1 MPAAKCTVG
10 TVANQAAKG
19 GSKPGPIDPA
29 ASPRWA
35 VRGRVVTMDAK
46 STVVADGVVWI
57 ADAAIAAITQHD
69 AAAPSGFAGIAPLET
84 GGTVFPGLIE
94 LHNHVAYNLLPLWQV
109 PKGYTNRDTWGNSP
123 EYHQKITA
131 PMKTIGEATEL
142 LPALVRY
149 VECKSLLGGV
159 TTTQGIA
166 LFSAPG
172 VRRYYRGI
180 VRNVEETGDPQLPEA
195 GSRIA
200 DVQASDP
207 QAFLAEL
214 QHKKCFLLHLS
225 EGTDDAAHKH
235 FEALQLP
242 GAAGWAITPA
252 LAGIHCVALKP
263 PDFQVM
269 AAHGASMV
277 WSPFSNLLLYG
288 HTADVAAAFAA
299 GSTQTPFK
307 IGLGS
312 DWSPSGSK
320 SLFGELKVAHV
331 YSQSNG
337 SPFTDEQLVRMAT
350 LTGAEILGWQGQLG
364 SLEVGKRAD
373 LVVVAGQDDGA
384 PVAPLFR
391 GDERSVQLVAING
404 TPRYGT
410 PALMAADGN
419 GVETL
424 TVGGEPRV
432 LYLTQATEDPD
443 VAALSFADAKAKL
456 TDALQNLKAI
466 RLEQE
471 AAQPQRAAL
480 EPLAAAPDVR
490 AGHPRLALDE
500 FERTDFTQRP
510 HLPLD
515 GVITG
520 PRDHATA
527 SAPAQPLSSMV
538 SATQLDPLTVAD
550 DPGWL
555 NALQTEHNLPDY
567 LLPGLR
573 TLYGVTPPH

>member
-1 MPAAKCTVG
+1 
-10 TVANQAAKG
+10 VANQAAAG
-19 GSKPGPIDPA
+19 GAKPGPVDPGA
-29 ASPRWA
+29 GPKWA
-35 VRGRVVTMDAK
+35 LGGHLVTMDPNRPA
-46 STVVADGVVWI
+46 VMDGAVWI
-57 ADAAIAAITQHD
+57 AEGAVAAITQPGD
-69 AAAPSGFAGIAPLET
+69 PTPAGFEGIRELET

-94 LHNHVAYNLLPLWQV
+94 LHNHIAYNLLPLWQV
-109 PKGYTNRDTWGNSP
+109 PKCYTNRDTWGNSP
-123 EYHQKITA
+123 EYHQKVTA
-131 PMKTIGEATEL
+131 PMKTIGEATDL

-149 VECKSLLGGV
+149 VECKALVGGV

-207 QAFLAEL
+207 QAFLTEL
-214 QHKKCFLLHLS
+214 QHKTCLLLHLS

-242 GAAGWAITPA
+242 GGAGWAITPA

-263 PDFQVM
+263 PDFEIM
-269 AAHGASMV
+269 ASHGASMV

-288 HTADVAAAFAA
+288 HTADVAAAAAA
-299 GSTQTPFK
+299 GTAAAPFK

-320 SLFGELKVAHV
+320 SLFGELKAARV
-331 YSQSNG
+331 YSQGNG
-337 SPFTDEQLVRMAT
+337 NLLSDEQLVRMAT
-350 LTGAEILGWQGQLG
+350 LEAAEILGWDKVVG

-384 PVAPLFR
+384 PVSPLFT
-391 GDERSVQLVAING
+391 GDERTVQLVVING

-410 PALMAADGN
+410 PALMATDGP
-419 GVETL
+419 GLESI

-432 LYLTQATEDPD
+432 LYLTQSTGDPD
-443 VAALSFADAKAKL
+443 VAALSFAGAKAKL
-456 TDALQNLKAI
+456 TDALKNLQAI

-471 AAQPQRAAL
+471 AAQPRRAGI
-480 EPLAAAPDVR
+480 EPLAAAPDVQ

-500 FERTDFTQRP
+500 FEHTDFTQRP
-510 HLPLD
+510 HLPLK
-515 GVITG
+515 GVLTG
-520 PRDHATA
+520 PRDAA
-527 SAPAQPLSSMV
+527 SAPEQPLSAMLTSIE
-538 SATQLDPLTVAD
+538 LDSLTVAD

-555 NALQTEHNLPDY
+555 DGLAGEKNLPDY
-567 LLPGLR
+567 VLPGLR
-573 TLYGVTPPH
+573 ALYADASPH

>member
-1 MPAAKCTVG
+1 M
-10 TVANQAAKG
+10 ANQAAHG

-35 VRGRVVTMDAK
+35 LQGRIVTMDAQ
-46 STVVADGVVWI
+46 STVLADGVVWV
-57 ADAAIAAITQHD
+57 ADAAIAAITQRGD
-69 AAAPSGFAGIAPLET
+69 APPAGFEGIHELET
-84 GGTVFPGLIE
+84 GGTVLPGLIE
-94 LHNHVAYNLLPLWQV
+94 LHNHLAYNLLPLWQV
-109 PKGYTNRDTWGNSP
+109 PQRYTNRDTWGNSTQ
-123 EYHQKITA
+123 YHQLVTA
-131 PMKTIGEATEL
+131 PMKTIGEATDL

-149 VECKSLLGGV
+149 VECKALLGGV
-159 TTTQGIA
+159 TTSQGIA

-180 VRNVEETGDPQLPEA
+180 VRNVEQTGDPALPEA

-214 QHKKCFLLHLS
+214 KRKRCFLLHLS

-242 GAAGWAITPA
+242 NGGGWAITPS
-252 LAGIHCVALKP
+252 LAGIHCVALTP
-263 PDFQVM
+263 ADFQVM

-288 HTADVAAAFAA
+288 QTANVAAAIAA
-299 GSTQTPFK
+299 GAPLK
-307 IGLGS
+307 LGLGS

-337 SPFTDEQLVRMAT
+337 NPLTDEQLLRLAT
-350 LTGAEILGWQGQLG
+350 VEAAQILGWDEQLG

-373 LVVVAGQDDGA
+373 LVVVAGQDDNA
-384 PVAPLFR
+384 PVSPVFQ
-391 GDERSVQLVAING
+391 GDERTIQLVAING

-410 PALMAADGN
+410 PALMSADGS

-424 TVGGEPRV
+424 TVGDQSRV
-432 LYLTQATEDPD
+432 LYLTQRTEDPD
-443 VAALSFADAKAKL
+443 VAALTLAQATAKL
-456 TDALQNLKAI
+456 SDALENIKAI

-471 AAQPQRAAL
+471 AARPEHARVEA
-480 EPLAAAPDVR
+480 LAAAPAVQ

-500 FERTDFTQRP
+500 FEHTDITQRP
-510 HLPLD
+510 HLPL
-515 GVITG
+515 GGEMTG
-520 PRDHATA
+520 PLDHAA
-527 SAPAQPLSSMV
+527 APVEPLSAMLV
-538 SATQLDPLTVAD
+538 PIELDPLTVAD
-550 DPGWL
+550 DPSWL
-555 NALQTEHNLPDY
+555 KQLETERNLPDY

-573 TLYGVTPPH
+573 TLYG

>member
-1 MPAAKCTVG
+1 M
-10 TVANQAAKG
+10 ANQAARG
-19 GSKPGPIDPA
+19 GSKPAPIDPA

-35 VRGRVVTMDAK
+35 LRGRIVTMDAK
-46 STVVADGVVWI
+46 STVIPDGVVWI
-57 ADAAIAAITQHD
+57 ADAAIAAITAHGEP
-69 AAAPSGFAGIAPLET
+69 APEGFDGVHELET

-94 LHNHVAYNLLPLWQV
+94 LHNHIAYDLLPLWQV
-109 PKGYTNRDTWGNSP
+109 PQCYTNRDTWGNSP
-123 EYHQKITA
+123 EYHQKVTA
-131 PMKTIGEATEL
+131 PMKTIGEATDL

-149 VECKSLLGGV
+149 VECKALVGGV

-200 DVQASDP
+200 DVQAKDP
-207 QAFLAEL
+207 EAFLLEL
-214 QHKKCFLLHLS
+214 QHKRCLLLHLS
-225 EGTDDAAHKH
+225 EGTDPAAHKH

-242 GAAGWAITPA
+242 NGAGWAITPA

-263 PDFQVM
+263 PDFEVL
-269 AAHGASMV
+269 ASHGASMV

-288 HTADVAAAFAA
+288 ATADVAAAFAA
-299 GSTQTPFK
+299 GSADTPFK

-320 SLFGELKVAHV
+320 SLFGELKVARV

-337 SPFTDEQLVRMAT
+337 NPFTDEQLVRMAT
-350 LTGAEILGWQGQLG
+350 LEAAEILGWDKQLG
-364 SLEVGKRAD
+364 SIEPGKRAD
-373 LVVVAGQDDGA
+373 LVMVAGQDDNA
-384 PVAPLFR
+384 PVSPLFG
-391 GDERSVQLVAING
+391 GDERTVELVVING

-410 PALMAADGN
+410 PALMAADGP
-419 GVETL
+419 GTETL
-424 TVGGEPRV
+424 SVGGEQRV
-432 LYLTQATEDPD
+432 LYLTQSTGDPD
-443 VAALSFADAKAKL
+443 VAALSFATARAKL
-456 TDALQNLKAI
+456 SDALQNLKAV

-471 AAQPQRAAL
+471 AAQPRRAGI
-480 EPLAAAPDVR
+480 EPLTAAPDVQ

-500 FERTDFTQRP
+500 FEHTDFTQRP
-510 HLPLD
+510 HLALN

-520 PRDHATA
+520 PRDHVAG
-527 SAPAQPLSSMV
+527 SAPEQPLSAMLSPIE
-538 SATQLDPLTVAD
+538 LDALTVAD
-550 DPGWL
+550 DAGWL
-555 NALQTEHNLPDY
+555 DGLAGEKNLPAY

-573 TLYGVTPPH
+573 VLYADTPPH

>member
-1 MPAAKCTVG
+1 M
-10 TVANQAAKG
+10 ANQAAQG

-29 ASPRWA
+29 TSPKWA
-35 VRGRVVTMDAK
+35 LRGRIVTMDSK
-46 STVVADGVVWI
+46 STVVMDGVVWI
-57 ADAAIAAITQHD
+57 ADAAIAAITGHGDPSPPGFD
-69 AAAPSGFAGIAPLET
+69 AVTPLET
-84 GGTVFPGLIE
+84 GGTVLPGLIE

-109 PKGYTNRDTWGNSP
+109 PQRYGNRDTWGNSDQ
-123 EYHQKITA
+123 YHQLVTA
-131 PMKTIGEATEL
+131 PMKTIGEATDL

-149 VECKSLLGGV
+149 VECKALLGGV

-180 VRNVEETGDPQLPEA
+180 VRNVEQTGDPKLPEA

-214 QHKKCFLLHLS
+214 QRKKCLLLHLS

-235 FEALQLP
+235 FQALQLP
-242 GAAGWAITPA
+242 GNAGWAITPA

-263 PDFQVM
+263 PDFQIM
-269 AAHGASMV
+269 ASHGASMV

-288 HTADVAAAFAA
+288 QTADVAAARAA
-299 GSTQTPFK
+299 GTADSPFK

-331 YSQSNG
+331 YSQNNG
-337 SPFTDEQLVRMAT
+337 DPFNDEQLVRLAT
-350 LTGAEILGWQGQLG
+350 LQGAEILGWDGQLG
-364 SLEVGKRAD
+364 SLEPGKRAD

-384 PVAPLFR
+384 PVGPLFK
-391 GDERSVQLVAING
+391 GDERTVQLVAIDG

-410 PALMAADGN
+410 PALMAADGP

-424 TVGGEPRV
+424 TVGGEQRV
-432 LYLTQATEDPD
+432 LYLTQTTEDPD
-443 VAALSFADAKAKL
+443 VAALSLAQATAKL
-456 TDALQNLKAI
+456 TDALQSLKAI

-471 AAQPQRAAL
+471 AAQPPRAGL
-480 EPLAAAPDVR
+480 EALAAAPAVQ

-500 FERTDFTQRP
+500 FEHTDVTQRP
-510 HLPLD
+510 HLTLDGRPTGPLD
-515 GVITG
+515 HTG
-520 PRDHATA
+520 TTP
-527 SAPAQPLSSMV
+527 PEQPLSAMLSPIG
-538 SATQLDPLTVAD
+538 LDRLTVAD
-550 DPGWL
+550 DLTWL
-555 NALQTEHNLPDY
+555 DGLQTENNLPDY
-567 LLPGLR
+567 VLPGLR
-573 TLYGVTPPH
+573 ALYG

>member
-1 MPAAKCTVG
+1 
-10 TVANQAAKG
+10 VANQAAKG

-29 ASPRWA
+29 ASPKWA
-35 VRGRVVTMDAK
+35 LGGRIVPMGSQSPPVI
-46 STVVADGVVWI
+46 DGVVWI
-57 ADAAIAAITQHD
+57 ADGVIAAITQRGD
-69 AAAPSGFAGIAPLET
+69 AVPSGFEGVAPLET
-84 GGTVFPGLIE
+84 GGTVLPGLIE

-109 PKGYTNRDTWGNSP
+109 PRGYTNRDTWGNSD
-123 EYHQKITA
+123 EYHQKVTA
-131 PMKTIGEATEL
+131 PMKTIGEATDL

-149 VECKSLLGGV
+149 VECKALLGGV

-180 VRNVEETGDPQLPEA
+180 VRNVEQTGDPQLPEA

-214 QHKKCFLLHLS
+214 QRKKCLLLHLS
-225 EGTDDAAHKH
+225 EGTDDAAHRH
-235 FEALQLP
+235 FAALQLP
-242 GAAGWAITPA
+242 GDAGWAITPA

-263 PDFQVM
+263 PDFEVM
-269 AAHGASMV
+269 ASHGASMV
-277 WSPFSNLLLYG
+277 WSPLSNLLLYRQ
-288 HTADVAAAFAA
+288 TANIAAALSA
-299 GSTQTPFK
+299 GGAGEPLK
-307 IGLGS
+307 IGLGP

-320 SLFGELKVAHV
+320 SLFGELKVARV

-337 SPFTDEQLVRMAT
+337 NPLSDEQLARMAT
-350 LTGAEILGWQGQLG
+350 LEAAEILGWDTLLG
-364 SLEVGKRAD
+364 SLDVGKRAD
-373 LVVVAGQDDGA
+373 LVVVAGQDDAA
-384 PVAPLFR
+384 PVSPLFK
-391 GDERSVQLVAING
+391 GDERTVQLVAING

-410 PALMAADGN
+410 PALMAADGP

-443 VAALSFADAKAKL
+443 VAALSLAEAKAQL
-456 TDALQNLKAI
+456 TDALANLKAL

-471 AAQPQRAAL
+471 AAEPQRAGL
-480 EPLAAAPDVR
+480 EALAAAPAVQ

-500 FERTDFTQRP
+500 FEHTDVTQRP
-510 HLPLD
+510 HLPLR
-515 GVITG
+515 GARTG
-520 PRDHATA
+520 PLDHATA
-527 SAPAQPLSSMV
+527 PEEPLSAML
-538 SATQLDPLTVAD
+538 APIELDSLTVAD

-555 NALQTEHNLPDY
+555 DGLAGEKNLPDY
-567 LLPGLR
+567 LLPGVR
-573 TLYGVTPPH
+573 ALYGDTSPH